1 MKKQRKKK
9 KLETTKKSN
18 PDQKRETGLS
28 AAPMAVVRDD
38 GHVKPNE
45 DETEEVRQKTENT
58 IKRDKESSGSTGEH
72 DQDMHKRTVPRDN
85 ETQPEQKQVIKT
97 DNREPLTIPRVK
109 QPGKESG
116 EVRQKTENMI
126 KHDKESSGSTGEHDQ
141 DMHKRTVPRDNETQ
155 PEQKQV
161 IKTDNREPLTIPRV
175 KQPGKESGNDRRSD
189 ERQEHRRLVDR
200 TSNTEQRAND
210 ERQTGWQRPTT
221 GRVTT
226 QRHEGQRPNDKTR
239 NDLTSGGEER
249 HEKRRLE
256 DDTRHEKRRPEKND
270 RGSND
275 WATRDK
281 ERHEKPRLDDMKRND
296 KRSDDRTK
304 GHDPMTRR
312 ATTERYEGQRRNDWA
327 SGDKEQ
333 HEKRRFDD
341 RKDNTERLTGWQ
353 HRVTNDKR
361 SDNWR
366 QGNGPTTGRT
376 TSHRHEGERPNDR
389 HYTSGRTNSNA
400 KSHDQSPRGATER
413 SYEWKAE
420 QKCHDDGK
428 VRYTT
433 WKKEWV
439 GKIYPK
445 PQ

>member
-1 MKKQRKKK
+1 MCNPRRSLKLSRSINPRRKQGRSDVQKKITQEEAPVHEENPKRKRRKKIKSKATEKKTLAAAEKKTTMKKQRKKK
-9 KLETTKKSN
+9 KLEKTKKAN

-45 DETEEVRQKTENT
+45 DETE
-58 IKRDKESSGSTGEH
+58 G
-72 DQDMHKRTVPRDN
+72 
-85 ETQPEQKQVIKT
+85 
-97 DNREPLTIPRVK
+97 
-109 QPGKESG
+109 
-116 EVRQKTENMI
+116 VRQKTENMI

-155 PEQKQV
+155 PKQKQV

-270 RGSND
+270 RRSND
-275 WATRDK
+275 WAPRDK

>member
-9 KLETTKKSN
+9 
-18 PDQKRETGLS
+18 KRETGLS
-28 AAPMAVVRDD
+28 AAPMATDCDD

-45 DETEEVRQKTENT
+45 DETE
-58 IKRDKESSGSTGEH
+58 
-72 DQDMHKRTVPRDN
+72 
-85 ETQPEQKQVIKT
+85 
-97 DNREPLTIPRVK
+97 
-109 QPGKESG
+109 

-155 PEQKQV
+155 PKQKQV

-270 RGSND
+270 RGRND

-353 HRVTNDKR
+353 HRATNDKR

-389 HYTSGRTNSNA
+389 HYTSGRTKSNA
-400 KSHDQSPRGATER
+400 KSYDQSPRGATER
-413 SYEWKAE
+413 SYEWKTK
-420 QKCHDDGK
+420 QKWHDDGK
-428 VRYTT
+428 HRYTT
-433 WKKEWV
+433 CTKKWV